1 MKRIFRLVHNQA
13 KQGAIDCIKSPE
25 YDGYVV
31 TIEEPLRNI
40 LQNNKLHGVI
50 ADISKQSTFQGE
62 MISSEDWKRLLIDG
76 FCRVR
81 QAEGNPLSNHGRVVP
96 SLDGSGIVQLGM
108 QSRKFKKADA
118 SEFIEYL
125 IAWGVDQGVK
135 FTDHEQSN

>member
-1 MKRIFRLVHNQA
+1 MDKKIFKLVHNQA
-13 KQGAIDCIKSPE
+13 RQGAIACINSPD
-25 YDGYVV
+25 YDGFVV

-40 LQNNKLHGVI
+40 LQNNKLHSVI
-50 ADISKQSTFQGE
+50 TDISKQSTFQGE
-62 MISSEDWKRLLIDG
+62 RLSSEDWKRLLIDG

-81 QAEGNPLSNHGRVVP
+81 QAEGNPLSNPGRVVP

-135 FTDHEQSN
+135 FSDYE